1 MEKSYFKYEKKCK
14 EGGFI
19 LITTRSKGF
28 HYHGYPY
35 DFWRFEIDDMRNIF
49 QDCEILALEKD
60 SSAPGVF
67 IKAKKMNNFN
77 EIDLSS
83 YALYSIIL
91 NRKVKDI
98 EEKDLKSVY
107 FKFNFKL
114 VVFKTFQKIAR
125 MVN

>member
-1 MEKSYFKYEKKCK
+1 
-14 EGGFI
+14 
-19 LITTRSKGF
+19 
-28 HYHGYPY
+28 
-35 DFWRFEIDDMRNIF
+35 MRNIF